1 MAVATT
7 LSQLEAV
14 QAAISEILTNG
25 QSYAL
30 GARELTRANLKWL
43 DEREQTLLNRYYTE
57 TQGRA
62 VNKVRFDRPGSGS
75 G

>member
-7 LSQLEAV
+7 LSRLEAV
-14 QAAISEILTNG
+14 QTAISDILTNG

-43 DEREQTLLNRYYTE
+43 TEREQLLLNRYQTE
-57 TQGRA
+57 QNGRA
-62 VNKVRFDRPGSGS
+62 RNFVRFDPPGAGS
-75 G
+75 